1 MEISDEEM
9 EQTLPSDANAMIGKV
24 IWKGTVTF
32 IFSIFKHNMVSNY
45 VHKIYSESILLFF
58 IMY

>member
-1 MEISDEEM
+1 MEISDEEL
-9 EQTLPSDANAMIGKV
+9 EQTLQSDANAMIGKV

-45 VHKIYSESILLFF
+45 VNKIYSESILLFF